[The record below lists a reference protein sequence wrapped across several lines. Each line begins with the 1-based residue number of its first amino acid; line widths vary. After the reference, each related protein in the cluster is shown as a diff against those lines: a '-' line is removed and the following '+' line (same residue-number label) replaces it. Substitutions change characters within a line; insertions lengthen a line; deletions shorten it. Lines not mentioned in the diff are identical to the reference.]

1 MEKKT
6 EKPRSES
13 IPPTDF
19 KPLKSVKTY
28 IQEKSIVKKKS
39 LDDFFTDE
47 WKHNYFSAGEVAK
60 PSVQ

>member
-6 EKPRSES
+6 ENPRSES

-47 WKHNYFSAGEVAK
+47 WKQNYFSGKKTTK